1 MREDAV
7 DSWDF
12 QSSDDEL
19 DAELEDGGE
28 GGRDGYED
36 EVDVGDEHVEVGG
49 VGPDDVEVPE
59 VDKGSD
65 DDEDVDEDNGF
76 FEESVFLFGLVANG
90 PEKLAPEGVEVGLCH
105 EADEFVGG
113 INFLWSS
120 YGAFDGL
127 NFIFAPS
134 LEFDFVVLYFFDG
147 GTQVEQKATFIL
159 LAVGEVLDFFLPDQI
174 VESFAVLFVNEGL
187 SSEQDAVAG
196 HHV

>member
-19 DAELEDGGE
+19 DAKHEDGGE

-49 VGPDDVEVPE
+49 VGSDDVEVPE

-65 DDEDVDEDNGF
+65 DDEDIDEDNGF

-90 PEKLAPEGVEVGLCH
+90 PEKLAP
-105 EADEFVGG
+105 
-113 INFLWSS
+113 
-120 YGAFDGL
+120 
-127 NFIFAPS
+127 
-134 LEFDFVVLYFFDG
+134 
-147 GTQVEQKATFIL
+147 
-159 LAVGEVLDFFLPDQI
+159 
-174 VESFAVLFVNEGL
+174 
-187 SSEQDAVAG
+187 
-196 HHV
+196 